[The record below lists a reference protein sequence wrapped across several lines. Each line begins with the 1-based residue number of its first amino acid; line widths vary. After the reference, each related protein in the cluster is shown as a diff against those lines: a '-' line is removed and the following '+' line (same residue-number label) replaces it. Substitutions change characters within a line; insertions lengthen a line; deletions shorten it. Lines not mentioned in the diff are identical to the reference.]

1 VRLRFLL
8 AAVTALAL
16 GGVLVAIL
24 AFRPSADTRSAGFRG
39 SEPPPGIGLP
49 DFSLRDWTGK
59 PVRSRALRGKVV
71 LVTFLSSACT
81 DACPLVAGHIDRAL
95 DLLDRNE
102 RERVV
107 PIAISVDPEVDT
119 RANVR
124 PFLRRHHVEGQL
136 RYLVG
141 SVAELRPVW
150 NAFAITS
157 AFETGDSDIHS
168 APVRVF
174 DPDGTWVSTL
184 HSGADL
190 TPESLAHDARAALD
204 AVEDGDG

>member
-8 AAVTALAL
+8 TAALALAL
-16 GGVLVAIL
+16 GGALMAIL
-24 AFRPSADTRSAGFRG
+24 AFRPFADNRAARFRG
-39 SEPPPGIGLP
+39 SEPPPGISLP
-49 DFSLRDWTGK
+49 DFSLRDWTGE
-59 PVRSRALRGKVV
+59 PVRSPALRGKVV

-81 DACPLVAGHIDRAL
+81 DACPVVAGHIDRAL

-102 RERVV
+102 RVRVV
-107 PIAISVDPEVDT
+107 PIAISVDPEIDT

-124 PFLRRHHVEGQL
+124 SFLRRHRVEGQL

-141 SVAELRPVW
+141 SVGELRPVW
-150 NAFAITS
+150 SAFAITS
-157 AFETGDSDIHS
+157 AVETGDSDIHS

-174 DPDGTWVSTL
+174 DPEGTWVSTL

-204 AVEDGDG
+204 AVEDDGG

>member
-8 AAVTALAL
+8 AAALALAL
-16 GGVLVAIL
+16 GGVLM
-24 AFRPSADTRSAGFRG
+24 RSSPSDLSPITAPHASGEASPR
-39 SEPPPGIGLP
+39 PGISLP
-49 DFSLRDWTGK
+49 DFSLRDWTGER
-59 PVRSRALRGKVV
+59 VRSPTLRGKVV

-81 DACPLVAGHIDRAL
+81 NACPVVAGHIDRAL

-102 RERVV
+102 WERVV

-136 RYLVG
+136 RHLVG

-150 NAFAITS
+150 NAFVTTS
-157 AFETGDSDIHS
+157 PSRKATATFTRRPCAS
-168 APVRVF
+168 
-174 DPDGTWVSTL
+174 STRTEPG
-184 HSGADL
+184 SR
-190 TPESLAHDARAALD
+190 PS
-204 AVEDGDG
+204 

>member
-1 VRLRFLL
+1 VKVGVLL
-8 AAVTALAL
+8 AAATTIAL
-16 GGVLVAIL
+16 GTVLVVIV
-24 AFRPSADTRSAGFRG
+24 AFRPFAEGSGAAFRG
-39 SEPPPGIGLP
+39 SEPPPGIELP
-49 DFSLRDWTGK
+49 DFALRDSTGE
-59 PVRSRALRGKVV
+59 PLRSAALRGNVV

-81 DACPLVAGHIDRAL
+81 DACPVVTGHIDRAL
-95 DLLDRNE
+95 DLLDAHE
-102 RERVV
+102 GKRVV
-107 PIAISVDPEVDT
+107 AIAISIDPKADT
-119 RANVR
+119 RRRVGS
-124 PFLRRHHVEGQL
+124 FLRRHHVEGQL

-141 SVAELRPVW
+141 SAGELRPVW